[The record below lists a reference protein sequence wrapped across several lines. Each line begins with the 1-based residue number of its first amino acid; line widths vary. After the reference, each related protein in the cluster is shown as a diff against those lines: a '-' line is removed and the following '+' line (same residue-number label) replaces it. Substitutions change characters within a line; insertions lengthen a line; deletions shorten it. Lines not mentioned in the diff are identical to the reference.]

1 MRGRL
6 LAFEGGQPRFELVDS
21 VPEDLKLGL
30 VGQPSFCDVAQARR
44 GLGAVSG
51 QGEGH
56 QPLRPVRVGGQ
67 PGRDL
72 QVRYQLRRAARE
84 TSVSAAPRSSVTQS
98 EHSS

>member
-1 MRGRL
+1 MRGGCWR
-6 LAFEGGQPRFELVDS
+6 FEGGQPRFGLVDP

-44 GLGAVSG
+44 GAGAVCG

-72 QVRYQLRRAARE
+72 SGPVPVAQGGAGDVGIGGRAFRA
-84 TSVSAAPRSSVTQS
+84 
-98 EHSS
+98 